1 MRQFPTSRL
10 AAGHFAHHPLIASR
24 FLKPPPDQDPTR
36 TTFRLPPI
44 VVLASFLKVSAA
56 RRSSISIASRRRRIF
71 APMKRRKDAICILL
85 RASTFLLRRL
95 LDVISEDSLSI
106 RIPSCLRRRAFDTDG
121 IREHLARKPTVIPR
135 AFPVGVVIS
144 KAPNTLQWI
153 AWSASERE
161 YVDDILRRHRELV

>member
-24 FLKPPPDQDPTR
+24 FLKPLPDQDPIR

-71 APMKRRKDAICILL
+71 TPRKRRKDTICILL

-95 LDVISEDSLSI
+95 LDLISEDSFHPYSVLSSPSRLRYGQNSRASCAKSDGHSS
-106 RIPSCLRRRAFDTDG
+106 RI
-121 IREHLARKPTVIPR
+121 
-135 AFPVGVVIS
+135 
-144 KAPNTLQWI
+144 
-153 AWSASERE
+153 
-161 YVDDILRRHRELV
+161 

>member
-1 MRQFPTSRL
+1 
-10 AAGHFAHHPLIASR
+10 
-24 FLKPPPDQDPTR
+24 
-36 TTFRLPPI
+36 
-44 VVLASFLKVSAA
+44 
-56 RRSSISIASRRRRIF
+56 
-71 APMKRRKDAICILL
+71 MKRRKDTICILL

-95 LDVISEDSLSI
+95 LDLISEDSLSI

-161 YVDDILRRHRELV
+161 YVTIYCGVIESSSNP

>member
-1 MRQFPTSRL
+1 
-10 AAGHFAHHPLIASR
+10 
-24 FLKPPPDQDPTR
+24 
-36 TTFRLPPI
+36 
-44 VVLASFLKVSAA
+44 
-56 RRSSISIASRRRRIF
+56 
-71 APMKRRKDAICILL
+71 MKRRKDAICILL
-85 RASTFLLRRL
+85 RASTLLLRRL
-95 LDVISEDSLSI
+95 LDLISEDSFH

>member
-106 RIPSCLRRRAFDTDG
+106 HIPSCLRRRAFDTDG
-121 IREHLARKPTVIPR
+121 IREHLARNPTVIPR
-135 AFPVGVVIS
+135 AFLP
-144 KAPNTLQWI
+144 L
-153 AWSASERE
+153 SASSIFGR
-161 YVDDILRRHRELV
+161 